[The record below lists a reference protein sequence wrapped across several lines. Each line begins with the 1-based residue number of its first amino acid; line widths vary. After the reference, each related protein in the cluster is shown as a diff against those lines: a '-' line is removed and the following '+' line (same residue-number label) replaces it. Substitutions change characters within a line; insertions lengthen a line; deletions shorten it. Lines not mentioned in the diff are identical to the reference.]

1 MKKLFGLILTLVAV
15 LAVVSCGTT
24 DTPDTPQEQEKVYT
38 YNTYTTQSPSNWN
51 ELTYQDNN
59 DTQIMSYI
67 GSSFFSYNYKF
78 DANGNIVDGEFEI
91 EYSAATKLEDVSA
104 QYVGEEYGIA
114 EGEKYRA
121 YKITLRQDLKW
132 DDGTAIDATDF
143 VYTMEQQL
151 DPKFQNYRADSFYV
165 GATIIH
171 NAEGYAKQGTS
182 ADTAVS
188 TLMGIYG
195 NESIAA
201 FLAEHGEE
209 RAYVNWNYS
218 FGQKPQDGAWVP
230 TTSEDD
236 KVVDSGYNLNEM
248 YSIFSQIIASWG
260 YGQETADAY
269 FVDETYAKYLWPQM
283 SFDQV
288 GIFSNPENKYELI
301 VVLDK
306 ALPLLKEDGSLS
318 YEAAYNFSS
327 LPLVKKDKYEANKV
341 APVEGSQL
349 WTSTYNS
356 DVDTTASWGPY
367 RLTSFQTGKQYVLSR
382 NENWFGYSDPQ
393 YAGQYQTDR
402 IVCDT
407 IGEWGTAWLQFKKGN
422 IDGIGID
429 VSIAD
434 DYKGSERAYHTPDD
448 FVGSMQ
454 LQSSVAALEERQS
467 EGVNK
472 TILANK
478 DFRQALSLAVN
489 RAEYASKTTTSSQA
503 GFGLFNSMHYYDV
516 ANGKAYRNEDVA
528 KEVLCEVYG
537 VNVSDYSSLD
547 EAYASITGYNL
558 KLARELVEKAYAE
571 ELAKGTIKAT
581 DKVVFTFGTGSIN
594 EAVTRQFDFIKA
606 SWIELMKGTSLEG
619 RLEIEYK
626 DFATKWAN
634 DFRAG
639 KYDVCFG
646 GWTGAAWDPGYF
658 LLAYLSPA
666 YMYSAAWDTST
677 HMLEFTMPGV
687 GENGEDVT
695 DEMSLIAWYNCLN
708 SASGAKYMWGKGHL
722 EESKRLLLI
731 AALEKEVLKM
741 YYSVPITYSFGS
753 SLLSYKVE
761 YISYTYNTFMAYG
774 GIRYMTYNYSDAEWA
789 AAVADAGG
797 ELDYK

>member
-1 MKKLFGLILTLVAV
+1 MKKLFGLFLVIVAFFT
-15 LAVVSCGTT
+15 VVSCG
-24 DTPDTPQEQEKVYT
+24 DKGNKPDNEEKVYT
-38 YNTYTTQSPSNWN
+38 YNTYTTISPSNWN

-67 GSSFFSYNYKF
+67 GSSFFQYNYKF
-78 DANGNIVDGEFEI
+78 DSNGDIVDGDFAI

-104 QYVGEEYGIA
+104 QYVGEEYGIQ

-121 YKITLRQDLKW
+121 YKITLRNDLKW

-165 GATIIH
+165 GGTIIH
-171 NAEGYAKQGTS
+171 NAEGFAKQGTT

-195 NESIAA
+195 HATIAE
-201 FLAEHGEE
+201 FLAAHGEE
-209 RAYVNWNYS
+209 QAYVNWDYS
-218 FGQKPQDGAWVP
+218 FGQKPSEDGWVA
-230 TTSEDD
+230 TTDDDD
-236 KVVDSGYNLNEM
+236 KVVDAGMNLNQM
-248 YSIFSQIIASWG
+248 YSVFSQIIASMG
-260 YGQETADAY
+260 YDQETADAY
-269 FVDETYAKYLWPQM
+269 FVDETYAKYLWPEM

-288 GIFSNPENKYELI
+288 GIFANPNNKLELI
-301 VVLDK
+301 VILDK

-318 YEAAYNFSS
+318 YQAAYNFSS
-327 LPLVKKDKYEANKV
+327 LPLVKRDVYEANKV
-341 APVEGSQL
+341 APAEGSLL

-367 RLTSFQTGKQYVLSR
+367 RLTSFQTGKQYILQR
-382 NENWFGYSDPQ
+382 NPNWFGYNDPQ

-429 VSIAD
+429 VSIAA

-454 LQSSVAALEERQS
+454 LQSSKEALEARQS
-467 EGVNK
+467 EGVNR
-472 TILANK
+472 TMLTYI

-516 ANGKAYRNEDVA
+516 ANGKVYRNEDVA
-528 KEVLCEVYG
+528 KQVLCEVYG
-537 VNVSDYSSLD
+537 VNVSEYSSLE
-547 EAYASITGYNL
+547 EAYNSITGYNL
-558 KLARELVEKAYAE
+558 KLARELVTKAYNQA
-571 ELAKGTIKAT
+571 LADGAIKET
-581 DKVVFTFGTGSIN
+581 DKVALTFGTGAIN

-606 SWIELMKGTSLEG
+606 SWIELVKTTPLEG
-619 RLEIEYK
+619 RLVIDYQ
-626 DFATKWAN
+626 DFGKTWAN
-634 DFRAG
+634 DFRSG

-666 YMYSAAWDTST
+666 YMYSAAWDTSSQQMT
-677 HMLEFTMPGV
+677 FTMPGV

-695 DEMSLIAWYNCLN
+695 DTMSLMAWYNCLN
-708 SASGAKYMWGKGHL
+708 SVSGAKYYWGQGHL

-761 YISYTYNTFMAYG
+761 YISYTYNTFMGYG
-774 GIRYMTYNYSDAEWA
+774 GIRYMTFKYSDAEWED
-789 AAVADAGG
+789 AVADAGG